1 MEEIFE
7 TLIIEDFLNLMI
19 DTKLQ
24 IQEAQDTMQDKQ
36 QKKKKKWR
44 YVIFKLKKK
53 ENILRDSGGLG
64 QGNTLPIEDKNY
76 IRILFM

>member
-24 IQEAQDTMQDKQ
+24 IQEAQDTMQDK
-36 QKKKKKWR
+36 
-44 YVIFKLKKK
+44 
-53 ENILRDSGGLG
+53 
-64 QGNTLPIEDKNY
+64 
-76 IRILFM
+76 